1 MDKINYGLLIE
12 TVNKYSDETC
22 RIFDKLHSEDLKS
35 KTNIIQY
42 GSYARFERVEWEY
55 SDENNICITY
65 YNYNYDLYDSSA
77 VVIPASILFNEE
89 KIDKWIQDLIT
100 DALKKIE
107 ESKRK
112 AELKNEEKER
122 LEYERLKAKFEN

>member
-1 MDKINYGLLIE
+1 MDKVDYRLLIKN
-12 TVNKYSDETC
+12 VDNYSDEVC
-22 RIFDKLHSEDLKS
+22 RIFKKLHREDLKS

-42 GSYARFERVEWEY
+42 GSSASFERVEWEE
-55 SDENNICITY
+55 SDENNIRIRY
-65 YNYNYDLYDSSA
+65 YDYYYDLYDSDSL
-77 VVIPASILFNEE
+77 VIPASILFNDE
-89 KIDKWIQDLIT
+89 KIDEWIQGLIT

-112 AELKNEEKER
+112 AELKNREKER